1 MSSYQFSKK
10 EIKKEVLKCGKD
22 PVYFINTY
30 ARIAHPKRGMVP
42 FKTYPFQTQL
52 LKDFTVHR
60 FNVILKARQLG
71 ISTITAAYVVWL
83 MMFYKQ
89 KNILVI
95 ATQFKTATNLVKK
108 VKSIIH
114 HLPEFLKIT
123 KITIDNRA
131 SFELSNG
138 SQIKATSTSAD
149 AGRSEALSLLVVDEA
164 AHIDNMTELWAGLYP
179 TVSTGGEV
187 IALSTPKG
195 VGNWFHK
202 ICTSAEE
209 GSSDFFL
216 TKLPW
221 QVHPDHDEDW
231 FEQETKNMSKREI
244 AQEYLCN
251 FNASGE
257 TVIHPD
263 DIAYYMGNVRE
274 PKYKVGFD
282 RNYWIWEEYE
292 PQYTY
297 LISAD
302 VSRGDGLDFSAFHVL
317 NLETMEIVAEYYGKP
332 TLETYSDILMSAASE
347 YGDALLVVEN
357 NNVGLVVLEKLID
370 KECKNLYFS
379 AKGTHEYVE
388 HHSALMNPNAISGFT
403 TSVKT
408 RPIIIAKLEEFI
420 RNRALKINSL
430 RTVNEFSTFVWKN
443 GKPQSMKGY
452 NDDLVMSLSIA
463 CWIRDTAIL
472 KSHRDRQYSESLLNS
487 MIYIS
492 TQLDTKIRGMEGYNT
507 RHDFVNEMV
516 KAKEQKENFLW
527 LYKG

>member
-10 EIKKEVLKCGKD
+10 EIKREVLKCGKD

-30 ARIAHPKRGMVP
+30 AKIVHPKQGLVP
-42 FKTYPFQTQL
+42 FNTYPFQTQL
-52 LKDFTVHR
+52 LKDFMVHR

-114 HLPEFLKIT
+114 NLPDFLKIA

-164 AHIDNMTELWAGLYP
+164 AHIENMDELWAGLYP

-202 ICTSAEE
+202 ICVSAEE
-209 GSSDFFL
+209 GSSDFYI

-221 QVHPDHDEDW
+221 QVHPEHGEEW
-231 FEQETKNMSKREI
+231 FENETKNMSKREI

-263 DIAYYMGNVRE
+263 DIIFYKESIKE

-282 RNYWIWEEYE
+282 RNYWIWEEYD
-292 PQYTY
+292 PRHSY

-302 VSRGDGLDFSAFHVL
+302 VSRGDGKDFSAFHVL

-332 TLETYSDILMSAASE
+332 DLETYSDILISSATE
-347 YGDALLVVEN
+347 YGSALLVVEN

-370 KECKNLYFS
+370 KGYDNLYFS
-379 AKGTHEYVE
+379 TKVTHEYVE
-388 HHSALMNPNAISGFT
+388 HNSAMMNPNVISGFT
-403 TSVKT
+403 TSMKT
-408 RPIIIAKLEEFI
+408 RPIIIAKLEEFL
-420 RNRALKINSL
+420 RNRALKIPSL
-430 RTVNEFSTFVWKN
+430 RTVNELTTFVWLS
-443 GKPQSMKGY
+443 GKPQAMKGY

-463 CWIRDTAIL
+463 CWVRDTAIV
-472 KSHRDRQYSESLLNS
+472 KSNRDRQYSESLLNS
-487 MIYIS
+487 MIYSS
-492 TQLDTKIRGMEGYNT
+492 TQLDTKIKGMDGYDKKK
-507 RHDFVNEMV
+507 DFVETMV
-516 KAKEQKENFLW
+516 ETKSQKENFLW